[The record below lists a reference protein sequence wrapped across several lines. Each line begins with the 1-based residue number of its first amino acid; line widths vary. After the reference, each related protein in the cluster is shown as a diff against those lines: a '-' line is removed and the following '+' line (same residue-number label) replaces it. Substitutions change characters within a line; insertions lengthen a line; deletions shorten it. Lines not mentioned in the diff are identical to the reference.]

1 MFEIRIEGETAYL
14 TGRLDAAESDQA
26 NAQIATLPGPITLD
40 CAQLE
45 YISSA
50 GISVLM
56 VAYKRMLA
64 GGKGFRMVNLMPRV
78 KNVFVYAGLDKL
90 LGIE

>member
-1 MFEIRIEGETAYL
+1 MLEIRIEGETAYL
-14 TGRLDAAESDQA
+14 SGRLDAAESDRA
-26 NAQIATLPGPITLD
+26 NAEIGTMPGPITLD
-40 CAQLE
+40 CSKLD

-56 VAYKRMLA
+56 ITYKRMLT
-64 GGKGFRMVNLMPRV
+64 GGKSFRMANLMPRV
-78 KNVFVYAGLDKL
+78 KNVFVYAGLDKM